1 VNSGFEFSLRG
12 DIFTTRVAKLSIVAT
27 AAQTRNE
34 LTDIGKLPTGSPIP
48 PIILGEQRHVQG
60 YALGGFWDEPYT
72 FQDKNK
78 DGIISRVNCPGQ
90 AQVAGGP
97 ECEISVGSAAVYLGN
112 PFPTREWSLT
122 PRLTLFDWLQ
132 FGALV
137 DHRGGFKIY
146 NLTERFRCN
155 FGNCRAA
162 SDPKT
167 PLVAQA
173 ANLGQ
178 LMNTD
183 RGYIENGTFTKL
195 REVSATLTAPRSLN
209 ERLRVQGA
217 TLTIAARNLA
227 TRTDYTGFDPEVNS
241 TPTGNFNTSDF
252 LTQPPLRIWSARLSL
267 SY

>member
-12 DIFTTRVAKLSIVAT
+12 DIFTTRVAKFSIVAT

-34 LTDIGKLPTGSPIP
+34 LTDIGKLPTGDPIP

-60 YALGGFWDEPYT
+60 YALGGFWDEPIT
-72 FQDKNK
+72 FQDKNG
-78 DGIISRVNCPGQ
+78 DGIITRVNCPNQ

-97 ECEISVGSAAVYLGN
+97 ACEMNVGKDASYLGN
-112 PFPTREWSLT
+112 PFPTREWSVT

-132 FGALV
+132 FGALI

-162 SDPKT
+162 SDPNAS
-167 PLVAQA
+167 LSAQA

-183 RGYIENGTFTKL
+183 AGYIEDGTFTKL
-195 REVSATLTAPRSLN
+195 REVSATLTAPRSLS
-209 ERLRVQGA
+209 ERLKVQGA
-217 TLTIAARNLA
+217 TLTIAARNLH
-227 TRTDYTGFDPEVNS
+227 TWTNYTGFDPEVNS
-241 TPTGNFNTSDF
+241 TPSGNFNTSDF
-252 LTQPPLRIWSARLSL
+252 LTQPPLHVWTARFNVAF
-267 SY
+267 